1 VNVKKADQPRYWVT
15 FLFKDLAVG
24 ATFSPEEL
32 HLTVIPWFVTELP
45 EAEVIKS
52 FKLHYASHKS
62 FEITVGELKDFR
74 SGRRIP
80 VNLVKPVRRLKAL
93 HNTTLDWMKDLNG
106 RWAVKSPYVATD
118 YVPHIRRRRGHNF
131 NENDKVQLKD
141 ISLIKA
147 FRRGDDLRTVIAKV
161 DFNEK

>member
-1 VNVKKADQPRYWVT
+1 MHFAGQKP
-15 FLFKDLAVG
+15 
-24 ATFSPEEL
+24 
-32 HLTVIPWFVTELP
+32 
-45 EAEVIKS
+45 
-52 FKLHYASHKS
+52 

-74 SGRRIP
+74 SGRRIS

-93 HNTTLDWMKDLNG
+93 HDMTLDWMKDLDG

-118 YVPHIRRRRGHNF
+118 YVPHIRRRRGRNF
-131 NENDKVQLKD
+131 NEHDKIQLNN
-141 ISLIKA
+141 ISFIKA

>member
-1 VNVKKADQPRYWVT
+1 VNVKKADRPRYWVT
-15 FLFKDLAVG
+15 LLFRDLGLG
-24 ATFSPEEL
+24 ATFSPQEL
-32 HLTVIPWFVTELP
+32 HLTVVPWFVTELP

-52 FKLHYASHKS
+52 FKFHYAGQKP

-74 SGRRIP
+74 SGRRIS

-93 HNTTLDWMKDLNG
+93 HDMTLDWMKDLDG

-118 YVPHIRRRRGHNF
+118 YVPHIRRRRGRNF
-131 NENDKVQLKD
+131 NEHDKIQLNN
-141 ISLIKA
+141 ISFIKA